1 MDPMGIC
8 SFFDALLL
16 VLGRGDNRENYDQS
30 TCPSIRLYQACISVY
45 FSTSSLISLDTL
57 SHDGSKI
64 QICSFWGF
72 RVPYLSSPRANIVIQ
87 RNTRVQMSVI
97 KHLKDPF
104 WVCSRVVH
112 SKTNGQNHN
121 SRFMRL
127 KCVVHSLF
135 PFRCGP
141 FLRFHV
147 FFIRVYAS
155 SCRIL
160 PSNFCSGE
168 GKGTSR
174 WVDSVLRDGSS
185 RFPLPR

>member
-1 MDPMGIC
+1 M
-8 SFFDALLL
+8 
-16 VLGRGDNRENYDQS
+16 
-30 TCPSIRLYQACISVY
+30 
-45 FSTSSLISLDTL
+45 
-57 SHDGSKI
+57 
-64 QICSFWGF
+64 
-72 RVPYLSSPRANIVIQ
+72 
-87 RNTRVQMSVI
+87 RVQGPLSIFATCQHRDTEEYTQTNVSDLPTYERYSRLPPNLI

-155 SCRIL
+155 SCRIHNL
-160 PSNFCSGE
+160 QFLFRGRKRHQPLGGLSFDG
-168 GKGTSR
+168 
-174 WVDSVLRDGSS
+174 WVVEISTTKVSFVMGVPACFNNNPGWQNLIKYT
-185 RFPLPR
+185 LLCQ